1 MIPSTQQ
8 TQSISSSFNWS
19 FETSHVD
26 ISMNKEWGAGI
37 HYSGLLVLLGTN
49 TLPFPSKEL
58 LLLAHLNFDLACP
71 TEPNSVPAIWSL
83 GAPWPSVTGP
93 SIRKLFLKR
102 HIFLCWECHHR
113 DCVVILHEGLAK
125 KPHTAN
131 FLTTNTSKIMGCAG
145 SYGPSSMA
153 FCTAAWL
160 WCRALSC
167 SRDHSKLEALHVTS

>member
-19 FETSHVD
+19 FETSHMD
-26 ISMNKEWGAGI
+26 ISMNKEWGTGI
-37 HYSGLLVLLGTN
+37 HYSGLLVLLGPN

-102 HIFLCWECHHR
+102 HIFLC
-113 DCVVILHEGLAK
+113 
-125 KPHTAN
+125 
-131 FLTTNTSKIMGCAG
+131 
-145 SYGPSSMA
+145 
-153 FCTAAWL
+153 
-160 WCRALSC
+160 
-167 SRDHSKLEALHVTS
+167 